1 LVQFPAEAALDLA
14 GPIAAAGPFFFA
26 RGTAGLRQEFPFC
39 YQNKFKS
46 SWPAAAG
53 KRRGGRRFYP
63 GFGNDGS
70 EGDMMKEKKE
80 RPLFKEVLTKEDG
93 RYLILYRSGQDEEG
107 ADEGKSQDRG
117 QGC

>member
-1 LVQFPAEAALDLA
+1 
-14 GPIAAAGPFFFA
+14 
-26 RGTAGLRQEFPFC
+26 
-39 YQNKFKS
+39 
-46 SWPAAAG
+46 
-53 KRRGGRRFYP
+53 
-63 GFGNDGS
+63 
-70 EGDMMKEKKE
+70 MMKEKKE